1 MKLDSLDFKRKKLS
15 ESINLYKSQSGL
27 SWKDLAEMLGFS
39 YLKLKRWADATAFP
53 KAEEDLDRLCKTLSL
68 DKEDLFK
75 VPSLSD
81 LCFHSLQDLLDDY
94 NSASGDSSTRSRV
107 FLMVAALVYARLLQ
121 IPNTSLLV
129 KSFDPSLGNID
140 VKSEAV
146 FFNTSSF
153 SLVGCH
159 DYIKYY
165 DYAAFL
171 DTDVY
176 DLKVFNSSVLDSFVK

>member
-39 YLKLKRWADATAFP
+39 YLKLKRWADASAFP
-53 KAEEDLDRLCKTLSL
+53 KSEEDLDRLCQTLSL

-81 LCFHSLQDLLDDY
+81 LCFHSLQDLLDSY
-94 NSASGDSSTRSRV
+94 AEASGDPSTRIRT
-107 FLMVAALVYARLLQ
+107 FLMVASLVYSRLLQ
-121 IPNTSLLV
+121 IPNTSLLI
-129 KSFDPSLGNID
+129 KSFEPSLGNID

-146 FFNTSSF
+146 FFNTNPF

-171 DTDVY
+171 ESSTY